1 MLWISFVY
9 CKQKAADGRRIS
21 DWSSDVCSSDLCGE
35 RFDMQHG
42 GPGRLNVCEAWC
54 FVRPGAPA
62 IADCGGAYA
71 DERGTSRFGPRRGI
85 VVAMWCSPTWREYMA
100 DLCATPDRKSTRLKS
115 SH

>member
-1 MLWISFVY
+1 MWLISAICVVCCLRLFDFLYFVFVFFFSS
-9 CKQKAADGRRIS
+9 RRRHTRCALVTGVQTCALPI
-21 DWSSDVCSSDLCGE
+21 
-35 RFDMQHG
+35 
-42 GPGRLNVCEAWC
+42 LNVCEAWC

-100 DLCATPDRKSTRLKS
+100 DLCATP
-115 SH
+115 